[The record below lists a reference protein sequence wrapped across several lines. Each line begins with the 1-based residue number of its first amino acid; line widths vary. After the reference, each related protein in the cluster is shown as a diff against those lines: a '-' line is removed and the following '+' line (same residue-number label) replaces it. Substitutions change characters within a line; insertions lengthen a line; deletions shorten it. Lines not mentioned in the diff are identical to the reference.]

1 MEWDDLPGLF
11 PMLAAPERWLDLLQR
26 HAALIQAA
34 AARTRVTSVAPEE
47 AVQRHYAESLETWR
61 IVLECVPRPPRLVVD
76 VGSGGGFPGLVM
88 ACVAPD
94 TRFELV
100 EPLQKRAR
108 MLSEWSEALGLANV
122 GVHPLRAEEAGRGPL
137 RHSADL
143 VVARAVASL
152 SELLE
157 YTAPF
162 AAEGARVCLPK
173 GSAWAEELAG
183 SEPARRELGTSF
195 LERVPMRPEI
205 SALVSVLVFEQA
217 RLVPKPYPRRP
228 GVPGKRPL

>member
-11 PMLAAPERWLDLLQR
+11 PLLPAPERWVPLLQR
-26 HAALIQAA
+26 HAALIEAA
-34 AARTRVTSVAPEE
+34 AEHTRVTSVAPED
-47 AVQRHYAESLETWR
+47 AIQRHYAESLETWR
-61 IVLECVPRPPRLVVD
+61 IALDSVACAPRVVVD

-108 MLSEWSEALGLANV
+108 MLSELADALALANV

-137 RHSADL
+137 RHEADL
-143 VVARAVASL
+143 VIARAVAGL

-162 AAEGARVCLPK
+162 AAAGARICLPK
-173 GSAWAEELAG
+173 GSAWSEELAA
-183 SEPARRELGTSF
+183 SEPAQRQLGASF
-195 LERVPMRPEI
+195 LERIPMRPEI
-205 SALVSVLVFEQA
+205 SGLVSVLAFQQMQP
-217 RLVPKPYPRRP
+217 VPDRYPRRP
-228 GVPGKRPL
+228 GVPRKRPL